1 MLVAQT
7 ALKVVE
13 AQTVPLGILEA
24 PILPGTQLE
33 LAVESAAA
41 AVESAAV
48 EPAAVAAAQIAE
60 AGML

>member
-7 ALKVVE
+7 AVKVVE
-13 AQTVPLGILEA
+13 AQTVPLGIFVA

-33 LAVESAAA
+33 LAVE
-41 AVESAAV
+41 
-48 EPAAVAAAQIAE
+48 PAAVVAAQIAE